1 MAKAKELS
9 LILGGLRV
17 SVAKQ
22 REAQTQPSALSPQS

>member
-17 SVAKQ
+17 SVAKSK
-22 REAQTQPSALSPQS
+22 EAQIQSSVVKKQL